1 MEDHFNTLYSWRIV
15 LDNAVHFCRDS
26 LIQPRSQI
34 QTTKKPNCQVNKMEC
49 SSTTIT
55 ISPCNRWPIHT
66 ITGSQPLN
74 TTRCIMGSRI
84 TSNRALPSNKGYQS
98 HHVSSW
104 QNLPNQTV
112 YLLRPNYM
120 ILHIM
125 LLLNP
130 KSRIPH
136 LPPLPRT
143 HRHWKGSDK
152 KPVRRS

>member
-1 MEDHFNTLYSWRIV
+1 
-15 LDNAVHFCRDS
+15 
-26 LIQPRSQI
+26 
-34 QTTKKPNCQVNKMEC
+34 
-49 SSTTIT
+49 
-55 ISPCNRWPIHT
+55 
-66 ITGSQPLN
+66 
-74 TTRCIMGSRI
+74 MGSRI

-136 LPPLPRT
+136 LPPLPRQNPQT
-143 HRHWKGSDK
+143 LEGFRQEASKAELGARLAAKPEVSDTQAVTNYTMLTAIQDLTRNVQALQTSAYPAK
-152 KPVRRS
+152 TPLPSITPNLWVTIVMLHFGLFMDMDK